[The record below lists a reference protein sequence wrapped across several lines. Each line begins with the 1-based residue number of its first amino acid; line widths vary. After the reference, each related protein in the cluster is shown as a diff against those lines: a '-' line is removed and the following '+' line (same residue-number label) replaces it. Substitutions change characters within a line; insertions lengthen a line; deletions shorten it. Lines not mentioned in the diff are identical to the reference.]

1 MDSVNDSGNEG
12 RAKKI
17 GTREEVFKGLAA
29 RTAGGL
35 KKDDIITKQFG
46 ARVLYISKKLSDKM
60 RENFQHANYFRKRIR
75 KTLVAPNNT
84 NTLEFNNNANR
95 NANANANANTNANG
109 NANANTNANGKISN
123 SNIVKHPHG
132 KTQKLSFK
140 VNNSTV
146 KNVYYKELHGMNL
159 QKLKE
164 ELKQEEVEE
173 DLGILN
179 TRSNGNSGEFKI
191 EDVPEISLD
200 DLE

>member
-84 NTLEFNNNANR
+84 NTLEFNNNT
-95 NANANANANTNANG
+95 NANANA